1 MFRDRLFTAGN
12 LSLFLV
18 ALGMGAITLFFP
30 FYLQGI
36 RGYSA
41 TQMGLILMADSA
53 VIVFCSPIG
62 GWLSDRFGSRLLC
75 TSGAILMTVAYGMI
89 GFLNKTSPIYQIVFP
104 HALSG
109 LAWALFNSPNASAV
123 FTSAGPRKY
132 GQASGILVT
141 MFSVG
146 QALGVVVGTLI
157 LELWTSSSGVSG
169 STEASL
175 DAWRATPDLFLMAFR
190 AVCAFS
196 AVVQIGAAFGSAV
209 RGAPRAS
216 VEMERT
222 RAETSS

>member
-1 MFRDRLFTAGN
+1 VGTTIIVF
-12 LSLFLV
+12 SV
-18 ALGMGAITLFFP
+18 
-30 FYLQGI
+30 
-36 RGYSA
+36 
-41 TQMGLILMADSA
+41 
-53 VIVFCSPIG
+53 VIVFMAPLG